1 MRKSDIEG
9 EVNTFVVTSFLAD
22 HSLELQ
28 PNDSLLDM
36 EVIDSAGVLEL
47 VSYLEE
53 RFGIKVE
60 DDEMI
65 PDNLESISN
74 VARYV
79 EKKLGCTV

>member
-1 MRKSDIEG
+1 MG
-9 EVNTFVVTSFLAD
+9 
-22 HSLELQ
+22 
-28 PNDSLLDM
+28 
-36 EVIDSAGVLEL
+36 VIDSTGVLEL

-60 DDEMI
+60 DEEMI
-65 PDNLESISN
+65 PDNLESIRN

>member
-9 EVNTFVVTSFLAD
+9 EVNTFVVTSFLVD
-22 HSLELQ
+22 RSLELQ
-28 PNDSLLDM
+28 PDDSLLDM
-36 EVIDSAGVLEL
+36 EVIDSAGVVEL